1 MSPQD
6 NEKHNCGGDAAG
18 PQANLPRPSFE
29 PPGSI
34 IGRGDGAHVA
44 PRRLSVSAAA
54 LSMRPSLSDSPQ
66 FSHSLLT
73 RGFLLFSVH
82 RRTPTRCR
90 TLLTRGAQCC
100 SRAVHSSLPLKK
112 ALPAKSDAI
121 AAPLSFSI
129 RGPRPSWP
137 VGRGRPR
144 WCARSS
150 WRHQT
155 LACGC
160 RS

>member
-90 TLLTRGAQCC
+90 TLLTRGAQCY

-121 AAPLSFSI
+121 ERIVERAKAGERNPHLLCGGALEEL
-129 RGPRPSWP
+129 RGHLY
-137 VGRGRPR
+137 GD
-144 WCARSS
+144 
-150 WRHQT
+150 
-155 LACGC
+155 
-160 RS
+160 